1 MQLGLYNPF
10 VKIMADSGRKGG
22 FSTKVIR
29 HRLFETTQMILQ
41 VTKSLEAIQPGGDGH
56 SSAIRVRLLHAA
68 VRLKILNLARSRP
81 EYYDVKKYGIPINDL
96 DCIAT
101 IVSFS
106 SSMIWIS
113 MPRQGIIMRKQ
124 EITDYIAL
132 WRYIAYLMGT
142 PTEPFETPQ
151 KAKMAM
157 EMLLYTEV
165 NPSEASRALAGNVIR
180 GLVAQPPTFAS
191 REFLE
196 ANSRWLNGK
205 ELSDELGLGNPGP
218 YYWSLVAGQCLFFM
232 AICYTYRSVSWLD
245 RRKIEV

>member
-1 MQLGLYNPF
+1 
-10 VKIMADSGRKGG
+10 
-22 FSTKVIR
+22 
-29 HRLFETTQMILQ
+29 MILQ
-41 VTKSLEAIQPGGDGH
+41 VTRSLQAIQPGGEGH

-68 VRLKILNLARSRP
+68 VRRKIVKLAQSHP
-81 EYYDVKKYGIPINDL
+81 EYYNVKEYGVPINNL

-113 MPRQGIIMRKQ
+113 MPRQGIIMRQQ
-124 EITDYIAL
+124 EILDYIAL

-142 PTEPFETPQ
+142 PTEPFETPK

-165 NPSEASRALAGNVIR
+165 NPSETSRALAGNVIR

-191 REFLE
+191 QEFLE

-205 ELSDELGLGNPGP
+205 ELSDELGLSNPGP
-218 YYWSLVAGQCLFFM
+218 YYWILVAGQCLFFM
-232 AICYTYRSVSWLD
+232 AICYAYRSISWLD
-245 RRKIEV
+245 RKKIEV